1 MGYFILTYSMVEV
14 YFADSLNRYAI
25 SGGNPISVLKK
36 QAILYMVIPPW
47 NLWNYQLPSGKTLM
61 HR

>member
-1 MGYFILTYSMVEV
+1 MGYSILTYSMVEV
-14 YFADSLNRYAI
+14 YFADLLNSYAI
-25 SGGNPISVLKK
+25 SGGNSISVLKK

-47 NLWNYQLPSGKTLM
+47 NLWNYLLPSGKTLT

>member
-14 YFADSLNRYAI
+14 YFADLLNSYAI

-36 QAILYMVIPPW
+36 QAICTWSSHPET
-47 NLWNYQLPSGKTLM
+47 SGITCYHQEKP
-61 HR
+61 